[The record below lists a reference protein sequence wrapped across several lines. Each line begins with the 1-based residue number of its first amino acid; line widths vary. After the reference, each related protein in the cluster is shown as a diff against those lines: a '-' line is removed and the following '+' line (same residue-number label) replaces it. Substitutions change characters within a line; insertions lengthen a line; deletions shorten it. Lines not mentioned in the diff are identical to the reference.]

1 MKARELCHAIFNL
14 AVRLLGLLFLYHGL
28 SSLPAV
34 MQIYSN
40 RHFSDYVIGT
50 ILFLW
55 PLAVAWWLIGGA
67 PQLMDR
73 AYPESDQGSGESVRA
88 PERLP

>member
-1 MKARELCHAIFNL
+1 MKAKEVCHAIFNL
-14 AVRLLGLLFLYHGL
+14 VVRLLGLLFLYHGL

-34 MQIYSN
+34 MQIFSN
-40 RHFSDYVIGT
+40 RHFSDYIIGS

-67 PQLMDR
+67 PQLMER
-73 AYPESDQGSGESVRA
+73 AYPESDKEPGERVAA